1 MELQEELELYK
12 KALIDFENN
21 APFTDDCFCEYFFRV
36 HGLSLYGGY
45 FELYLP
51 YLYKQKPNN
60 NKAYLSYWFPEGELN
75 PRIECL
81 KKAIAEIETILNK

>member
-1 MELQEELELYK
+1 MELQEELEIYK

-21 APFTDDCFCEYFFRV
+21 EPFTNYGFCEYFFRV
-36 HGLSLYGGY
+36 HNIRCIYYY

>member
-1 MELQEELELYK
+1 MELQEELEIYK

-21 APFTDDCFCEYFFRV
+21 EPITDDCFCNYFYIV
-36 HGLSLYGGY
+36 HGLYLYGGY

-60 NKAYLSYWFPEGELN
+60 NKAYLSYWFQRGNENHALN
-75 PRIECL
+75 AL
-81 KKAIAEIETILNK
+81 KKQLQK

>member
-1 MELQEELELYK
+1 MELKQELELYK

-21 APFTDDCFCEYFFRV
+21 EPITDYGFCNYFYIV
-36 HGLSLYGGY
+36 YGLYLYGGY

-60 NKAYLSYWFPEGELN
+60 VELYWFPEGKRK